1 MGRAGRIKP
10 KYLAKK
16 LKFIREGLEIETFVE
31 MIARLDYSQVPLYRS
46 TIYEYETGEREPP
59 LPIILR
65 YAQLANVY
73 VEVLIDDELDFAG
86 SRLPYKEKSEG
97 VKRR

>member
-10 KYLAKK
+10 KYLAEK
-16 LKFIREGLEIETFVE
+16 LKFIREGLGAETFVE
-31 MIARLDYSQVPLYRS
+31 MIARLDYQQVPLYRS

-73 VEVLIDDELDFAG
+73 VEVLIDDGLDLVN
-86 SRLPYKEKSEG
+86 SQLPYREKSEG
-97 VKRR
+97 VKRK